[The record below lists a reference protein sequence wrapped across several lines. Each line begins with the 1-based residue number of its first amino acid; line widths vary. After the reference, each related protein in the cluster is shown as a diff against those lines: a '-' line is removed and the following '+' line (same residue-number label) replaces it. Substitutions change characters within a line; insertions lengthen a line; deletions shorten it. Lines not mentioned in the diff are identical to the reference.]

1 MYRRGHLKNGMA
13 YVFVPK
19 SDTDVVITIGV
30 GRGSADESRSWRGVT
45 HYIEH
50 LAGECFRARKQ
61 IACQLDLLGADF
73 NAETSEDM
81 TKWWIRIPARHWRWG
96 LELMAELLLNP
107 DFTQADFE
115 FEGHCIREELADI
128 ADDPENQVALLR
140 DRQLFPGHG
149 LSRHV
154 VGTPSSLQRL
164 TLERVLRYWERL
176 LDPRIMAITVVGRFE
191 ATPVITT
198 INQLFGSLSPP
209 QQPIALRSFDIP
221 QPTSRISI
229 MRAERQQVSL
239 VATIPVPG
247 FGHRQRAALQLLNNC
262 IGDMNSS
269 PLWLQARQRGLVYSL
284 HSDIWHYPEVGL
296 LTIATSCGRPKVLPL
311 LTLIR
316 RTLDRYYLGGITTDL
331 FDAAKHAALSY
342 HQRRWKESEYI
353 GRLLLAQLLVHSNL
367 ELYPAL
373 RRRIARVRLQDVN
386 AVAKRYLAPAN
397 RYLTVIGPV
406 TRADRYKIKRLWRGG
421 RST

>member
-19 SDTDVVITIGV
+19 SDSDIVITIGV

-50 LAGECFRARKQ
+50 LAGESFRARRQ
-61 IACQLDLLGADF
+61 VAQQLDLLGADF

-115 FEGHCIREELADI
+115 YEGHCIREELADI
-128 ADDPENQVALLR
+128 ADDPENQIALLR

-154 VGTPSSLQRL
+154 VGTPHSLQRL

-191 ATPVITT
+191 AKPVITT
-198 INQLFGSLSPP
+198 INQLFGRLSS
-209 QQPIALRSFDIP
+209 QGETIALRSFELP
-221 QPTSRISI
+221 KATSRISI
-229 MRAERQQVSL
+229 RRVERQQVSL
-239 VATIPVPG
+239 VATMLVPG

-284 HSDIWHYPEVGL
+284 QCDIWHYPEVGL
-296 LTIATSCGRPKVLPL
+296 LTIATSCSRSKVVPL

-316 RTLDRYYLGGITTDL
+316 RTLDRYYLGGITADL
-331 FDAAKHAALSY
+331 FAAARQAALSY
-342 HQRRWKESEYI
+342 HQRRWKETDYV
-353 GRLLLAQLLVHSNL
+353 GRLLLAQVLVHSNL

-373 RRRIARVRLQDVN
+373 HRRIARVRLQDVN
-386 AVAKRYLAPAN
+386 AAARRYLAPGN
-397 RYLTVIGPV
+397 RYLTVMGPV
-406 TRADRYKIKRLWRGG
+406 TRADRFKIKRLWRGG